1 MQVGDNVKKRRDAS
15 MRINGN
21 GLHRSGAQFFFSFDP
36 EEPIEREEDEQ
47 LEKANRLSILE
58 WSFMNSE
65 KF

>member
-1 MQVGDNVKKRRDAS
+1 